1 MGKRNYK
8 LLLWFSLVRHRVKCD
23 FRNMKLS
30 GKMVLIY
37 LIVAGVS
44 CAISMIGLQAS
55 FDIYDKKLYEKSL
68 QELEFFTQKVNDDL
82 QSIENLSYTLAMNE
96 DVQEALREAEETK
109 YLSQEYY
116 YRMMPIRKVFLDEVN
131 ILPVVKNAMYIDR
144 RNVRISVGTDCGTV
158 SEETYAKLLSM
169 CEEARG
175 ADVVL
180 PPSGEF
186 PYQLSGRD
194 ILETKNARLTY
205 LGTVIVTSDISQM
218 IEKKKK
224 ELKYADSFLYVYSG
238 DGMIYG
244 NGEMLPELP
253 QMDEDQGYKIVHYQ
267 NEQYFMSY
275 LKAEKNGWMYVN
287 CVPYREIF
295 GQMQIL
301 RYGMLGGL
309 LAVFLATLYVL
320 VKVSHIITSPLHHLT
335 EAMYLVERG
344 DFQEAREFLKVEDRS
359 DEAGLLTQEFQIML
373 EKIDSL
379 IHENYEKQ
387 LVLMDTRYQMLQ
399 AQINPHFMSNTLNA
413 VNWMIK
419 AGENRDASKMIVELG
434 NLLQAAFSQDLYTTV
449 EREMETAESYITI
462 QQFRYRNR
470 IVFTVEKQGSLKEYI
485 VPCMI
490 LQPLIENAIYYGAD
504 RSLSVC
510 NISVSAREDERGML
524 LSVRDEGAGMSA
536 VELEA
541 VRNGTVKPKGHGIG
555 LKNIRE
561 RLRMAYADSEF
572 VIESEPGVGTLV
584 MICIP
589 RIACGGVSGDGG
601 DGEDGRV

>member
-1 MGKRNYK
+1 MEKGTVVGKRNYK
-8 LLLWFSLVRHRVKCD
+8 LLLWLSLVLHRVQRYFQD
-23 FRNMKLS
+23 MRLS
-30 GKMVLIY
+30 GKMVFIY
-37 LIVAGVS
+37 LIVAGMS
-44 CAISMIGLQAS
+44 CAVSMIGLQAS
-55 FDIYDKKLYEKSL
+55 FGIYDRKLYEKSL

-82 QSIENLSYTLAMNE
+82 LAIENLSYTLAMDE
-96 DVQEALREAEETK
+96 DVQEALREAKEAK

-116 YRMMPIRKVFLDEVN
+116 YKLMPIRKIFLNEVN
-131 ILPVVKNAMYIDR
+131 IHPVVRNAMYLDR
-144 RNVRISVGTDCGTV
+144 RDVSVSVGTDCGTV
-158 SEETYAKLLSM
+158 SRETYAKLLSM

-175 ADVVL
+175 ADIVL
-180 PPSGEF
+180 PPTEAF

-194 ILETKNARLTY
+194 ILETKNASLTY

-224 ELKYADSFLYVYSG
+224 ELKYADSFLYVYSKN
-238 DGMIYG
+238 GMIYG
-244 NGEMLPELP
+244 DNEMHPWLP
-253 QMDEDQGYKIVHYQ
+253 QMSQDQGYGVVRYK
-267 NEQYFMSY
+267 NERYFMCY

-287 CVPYREIF
+287 YVPYHEIF

-309 LAVFLATLYVL
+309 AAVFMATLYVL
-320 VKVSHIITSPLHHLT
+320 VRVSRIITSPLHHLT
-335 EAMYLVERG
+335 EAMYLVEQG
-344 DFQEAREFLKVEDRS
+344 DFRKAREFLKVEDRC

-387 LVLMDTRYQMLQ
+387 ILLMDTKYRMLQ

-434 NLLQAAFSQDLYTTV
+434 NLLQAAVSPALYTTV
-449 EREMETAESYITI
+449 DREMEIAESYITI
-462 QQFRYRNR
+462 QQFRYRSR
-470 IVFTVEKQGSLKEYI
+470 VVFTVEKQGRLKDYI

-490 LQPLIENAIYYGAD
+490 LQPLIENAICHGVD

-510 NISVSAREDERGML
+510 GIFISAVEEGEGMVL
-524 LSVRDEGAGMSA
+524 TVRDEGAGMDA
-536 VELEA
+536 GELEA
-541 VRNGTVKPKGHGIG
+541 VRSGTVEPKGHGIG

-561 RLRMAYADSEF
+561 RLHMAYAESEF
-572 VIESEPGVGTLV
+572 VIESEP
-584 MICIP
+584 M
-589 RIACGGVSGDGG
+589 SFS
-601 DGEDGRV
+601 